1 MELRPHWMVFQV
13 ECGNIKKRKAFCLR
27 VTDGNE
33 QHVHRSK
40 EYQSLFCKVS
50 NYNGY
55 DWIEDETVPAGWKS
69 WVIGSSGK
77 EYIFRPDGKQFMTSA
92 LLSSTWL
99 NTLQHWVMITVC
111 QEAGFTGLRKISTS
125 SYKVVTPISVPRR
138 MK

>member
-33 QHVHRSK
+33 QHVHSSK
-40 EYQSLFCKVS
+40 EYQNLFCQVS

-55 DWIEDETVPAGWKS
+55 DWIGDETVPAGWKS

-77 EYIFRPDGKQFMTSA
+77 EYIFRPDGKQFVTRCIAFQHMVEYIA
-92 LLSSTWL
+92 
-99 NTLQHWVMITVC
+99 TLGDDNCLPGGWFYRVEKNFNI
-111 QEAGFTGLRKISTS
+111 
-125 SYKVVTPISVPRR
+125 
-138 MK
+138 